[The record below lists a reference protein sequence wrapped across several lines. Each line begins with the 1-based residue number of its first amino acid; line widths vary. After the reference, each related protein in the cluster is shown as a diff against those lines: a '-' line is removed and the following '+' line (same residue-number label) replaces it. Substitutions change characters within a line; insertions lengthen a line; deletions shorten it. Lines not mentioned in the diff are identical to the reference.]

1 MTIVNVVLA
10 LGKRHRCRPRPWKA
24 NTLEWFLPSPPPEH
38 NFDVIPLVRSVEP
51 MKDIRREI
59 EQRTGAGQ
67 RYRAGRPMT

>member
-1 MTIVNVVLA
+1 MEGEHV
-10 LGKRHRCRPRPWKA
+10 
-24 NTLEWFLPSPPPEH
+24 EWFPPSPPPEN

-59 EQRTGAGQ
+59 EQRTGAKQ